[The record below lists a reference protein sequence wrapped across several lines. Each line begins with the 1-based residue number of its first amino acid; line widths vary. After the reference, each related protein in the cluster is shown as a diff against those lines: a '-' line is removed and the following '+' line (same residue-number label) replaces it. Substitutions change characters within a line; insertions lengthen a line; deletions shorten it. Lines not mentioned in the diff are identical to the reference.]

1 MIAFHNF
8 RKRFKGNTEDVLN
21 IPDLLLD
28 NKVYWLKGKNG
39 VGKTSLIKSIA
50 GIIPFEGQVS
60 VDGVNINK
68 NKMMYRLIVNY
79 GEAEPLYPGF
89 LTGTDLIDLYA
100 YTKKATA
107 NQVNSLIKRFE
118 VLAYKNKK
126 LGSYS
131 SGMVKKLSLL
141 LAFIGQPKLILL
153 DEPFITLDP
162 QALSVAEELIAEYHS
177 NGTGFIIASH
187 QDFSI
192 TNSIQPVSIALINK
206 TIFSAT

>member
-21 IPDLLLD
+21 IPDVLLD
-28 NKVYWLKGKNG
+28 NEVYWLKGKNG

-68 NKMMYRLIVNY
+68 NRMLYRLSVNY
-79 GEAEPLYPGF
+79 AEAEPLYPGF

-118 VLAYKNKK
+118 VLAYKNNK

-131 SGMVKKLSLL
+131 SGMIKKLSLL
-141 LAFIGQPKLILL
+141 LAFIGQPTLILL

-162 QALSVAEELIAEYHS
+162 HALTIAEELIAEYHS

-187 QDFSI
+187 QDFSVR
-192 TNSIQPVSIALINK
+192 NSIQPVSIALINK